1 MSSKIVW
8 SLQHY
13 MWPIYLLNKILL
25 SEQSSLS
32 IFAQKYLCKYKDT
45 YFILEN
51 TYFHIYKDSFC
62 APNKSIKFFL
72 AKLKTSYGSTE
83 PALSLE
89 SLKINAFMTCWQ
101 WNLFSIDAFLEKF
114 LWSFHPKLNCF
125 LSYNGHLSIVCK
137 ISVEFCTNFPF
148 NESD

>member
-1 MSSKIVW
+1 MAFAFVLLYGQNPIPATLFVIAYSDKGRPLRTIITALLENCFLTKGHDLITWTIISSSV
-8 SLQHY
+8 
-13 MWPIYLLNKILL
+13 
-25 SEQSSLS
+25 QSSLS

-51 TYFHIYKDSFC
+51 TYFHIYKEDSFC

-89 SLKINAFMTCWQ
+89 SLQINAFMTC
-101 WNLFSIDAFLEKF
+101 
-114 LWSFHPKLNCF
+114 
-125 LSYNGHLSIVCK
+125 
-137 ISVEFCTNFPF
+137 
-148 NESD
+148 